1 MLHAKR
7 NFINKIF
14 LLILI
19 TLSLISFSFIR
30 SYYFEGVEF
39 SVKIINP
46 ELYKNLDIEYL
57 FLKIYIITKYFLISF
72 VKYPIWIITIFSIIY
87 LSFKVIILNSI
98 IIYFHIFF

>member
-1 MLHAKR
+1 MLWTKQEGFFYFLILGLIFLLHAKR

-46 ELYKNLDIEYL
+46 EYI
-57 FLKIYIITKYFLISF
+57 KI
-72 VKYPIWIITIFSIIY
+72 
-87 LSFKVIILNSI
+87 
-98 IIYFHIFF
+98 